1 MTYGDVHVV
10 PEPGTVEELG
20 ALDDVPAVH
29 TVPGEFD
36 PIAQQLASK
45 EDIPDVVGEEIHAK
59 SGVLDM
65 GPSSPLRRKQR
76 RRYGS
81 GHRPLSKP
89 FFDAR
94 DSPVRTQDGRP

>member
-1 MTYGDVHVV
+1 MTYADVHVV

-45 EDIPDVVGEEIHAK
+45 EDIPDVVGEDIHAK
-59 SGVLDM
+59 SGVLDTV
-65 GPSSPLRRKQR
+65 PRRLHDVSSVDDTAQGIAALQTVLRR
-76 RRYGS
+76 S
-81 GHRPLSKP
+81 
-89 FFDAR
+89 
-94 DSPVRTQDGRP
+94 